1 MKRILLVTSLLAF
14 AACSSPSSGGTGALT
29 DAAGTKDASESVD
42 VAGADAKAD
51 TAKTPDGADKDSA
64 LDDSAVE
71 DTAATTDAAQLADA
85 TPDPDAAW
93 DPDFSWDDPDAP
105 ATDVDLNKPVGQLY
119 AQTSNTLYRLD
130 AALNAF
136 TLVGKFTF
144 DKNSGSITDI
154 ALDQYGKLFA
164 ITNHDVFICAAG
176 TAACKWLA
184 ALPGTGTFNGM
195 TFVPKGTITANETL
209 IGIGTDGSWNQIDV
223 TGATA
228 TVTKLGSY
236 GGSWLSSGDAFS
248 VEGIGTY
255 ATLKT
260 ATSKTDTLA
269 KVDPANGKILSIVG
283 DTGVN
288 QLFGLAWWNGV
299 FYGVSND
306 GNIYTLD
313 TTTGAA
319 TKVTGIS
326 TPTGVKW
333 WGAGVSTRANGGT

>member
-1 MKRILLVTSLLAF
+1 MKRFILVSTLLVF
-14 AACSSPSSGGTGALT
+14 AACSSTSTGGTGALT
-29 DAAGTKDASESVD
+29 DTGTGKDVTVS
-42 VAGADAKAD
+42 DAEGD
-51 TAKTPDGADKDSA
+51 
-64 LDDSAVE
+64 
-71 DTAATTDAAQLADA
+71 AATTDAADDTAGTDA
-85 TPDPDAAW
+85 TADTPDAQVEDTAAMTDAAEQPDSTW
-93 DPDFSWDDPDAP
+93 DPDFSWDDPDALP
-105 ATDVDLNKPVGQLY
+105 TDVDLTKPVGQLY
-119 AQTSNTLYRLD
+119 TQTSNTLYRLETN
-130 AALNAF
+130 ALAF

-144 DKNSGSITDI
+144 DKNSGSVTDI

-195 TFVPKGTITANETL
+195 TFVPKGTISADETL

-223 TGATA
+223 TGTTA
-228 TVTKLGSY
+228 KVTKLGSY

-313 TTTGAA
+313 TQTGAA